1 MAKKFVY
8 IAKKTTFTAALQ
20 TTYAKSIVFIEDTQ
34 ELFTH
39 GKYFGL
45 PVEWQNKITNLQ
57 TAQQALK
64 YFSNISDG
72 TNTAAAQGP
81 NGTIKFAGTNGASVE
96 IGENGVSVDAPA
108 IAEGTEN
115 GKIKVTTKAGAVEV
129 PVHGLGSA
137 AFTPSTNY
145 YSASA
150 GAAAKTQADKGVADA
165 AAAQADIDAH
175 AASKTNPHGVTK
187 AQVGLDKVENKNVA
201 EILANAALTGSPTA
215 PTVATTDNST
225 KIATSAMVQAA
236 INSKIAGLTNA
247 LVFKGTIGTG
257 GTVTALPA
265 NHKIGEV
272 YIVATAG
279 TYAGGVCEV
288 GDMIICQKAGSTAA
302 NADWTIVQTNINGAV
317 TAGGDLITDQVVLG
331 AGSKAAKILAAGTNG
346 QVLKMVGGKPAW
358 AADIDTNTTYA
369 FAAGSDGSFTA
380 TPSGG
385 IAQKISIGKP
395 ATAGTADKVTNA
407 LSIKLGTA
415 AAQSYT
421 GATALSLEITP
432 AAIGAAAAS
441 HNHVGSAVTLTGYV
455 KGTNAAIAATD
466 TVNAAFGKVQAHLE
480 AADARIATLEAKVAE
495 LDWEEL

>member
-8 IAKKTTFTAALQ
+8 IAKKATFTAELQ

-64 YFSNISDG
+64 YFSKVSDG
-72 TNTAAAQGP
+72 TNVAAAQGAE
-81 NGTIKFAGTNGASVE
+81 GTIKFGGTNGASVE
-96 IGENGVSVDAPA
+96 VNENGVSIDAPA

-137 AFTPSTNY
+137 AFTPSTDY
-145 YSASA
+145 YSAA
-150 GAAAKTQADKGVADA
+150 QGAAAKAAADA
-165 AAAQADIDAH
+165 AQKAADAAQGDIDAH

-187 AQVGLDKVENKNVA
+187 AQVGLDKVENKTVA
-201 EILANAALTGSPTA
+201 EILTNAALTGSPTA
-215 PTVATTDNST
+215 PTVAATDNST
-225 KIATSAMVQAA
+225 KVATSAMVQAA

-247 LVFKGTIGTG
+247 LVFKGTIGTD

-265 NHKIGEV
+265 NHKVGEV

-279 TYAGGVCEV
+279 TYAGEVCEV
-288 GDMIICQKAGSTAA
+288 GDMIICQKAGSAA
-302 NADWTIVQTNINGAV
+302 ADADWTVVQTNINGAV
-317 TAGGDLITDQVVLG
+317 TASGDMLTDQIVLG
-331 AGSKAAKILAAGTNG
+331 AGSKAVKILAAGTNG

-358 AADIDTNTTYA
+358 AADTNTNTTYT
-369 FAAGSDGSFTA
+369 FAAGTDGSFNV

-385 IAQKISIGKP
+385 NAQKVSIGKP
-395 ATAGTADKVTNA
+395 ATAGTADKVANA
-407 LSIKLGTA
+407 LSIKLGTGTV
-415 AAQSYT
+415 QSYT
-421 GATALSLEITP
+421 GAATLSLEITP

-441 HNHVGSAVTLTGYV
+441 HNHVGSAVVLTGYV

-480 AADARIATLEAKVAE
+480 AADARIATLESKVAE